1 VAVRINGQSCTS
13 AVGAS
18 VPTSAFGQACSI
30 LSRYVSWRWCHVGL
44 VEGSGMAIWLRT
56 GMEIPA
62 RPGYPF
68 HDWIEGILAGLEPNC
83 I

>member
-1 VAVRINGQSCTS
+1 
-13 AVGAS
+13 
-18 VPTSAFGQACSI
+18 
-30 LSRYVSWRWCHVGL
+30 
-44 VEGSGMAIWLRT
+44 MAIWLRT